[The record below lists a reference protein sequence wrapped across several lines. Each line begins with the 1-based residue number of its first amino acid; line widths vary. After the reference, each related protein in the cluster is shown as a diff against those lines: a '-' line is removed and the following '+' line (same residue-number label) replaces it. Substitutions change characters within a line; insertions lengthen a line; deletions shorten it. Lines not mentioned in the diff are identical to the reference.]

1 MQLPYK
7 WTQTVGG
14 EADETFDMT
23 SYEINPANI
32 AEKFQGQKVRM
43 RTKNRTDNSS
53 PLPVQYE
60 FECG

>member
-14 EADETFDMT
+14 QPDQNVDVM

-32 AEKFQGQKVRM
+32 AEKFQNMSSKTM
-43 RTKNRTDNSS
+43 LRTNKA
-53 PLPVQYE
+53 Q
-60 FECG
+60 